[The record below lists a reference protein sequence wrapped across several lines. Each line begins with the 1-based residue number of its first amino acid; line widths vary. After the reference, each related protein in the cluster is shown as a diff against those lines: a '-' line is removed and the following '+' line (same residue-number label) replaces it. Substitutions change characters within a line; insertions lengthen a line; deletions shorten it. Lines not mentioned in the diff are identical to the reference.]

1 MSYIQPRGRK
11 RKLKIFRVFLLIA
24 VVISLGIASVWTY
37 NTFFKKAPVV
47 IEEPD
52 PVVVEMEDL
61 ISREI
66 FVITNPFDY
75 VNNRFESVIINDKE
89 IDLIDL
95 YNHYGILY
103 YLAEP
108 ITEEEINAQFLD
120 IYLFLKPIY
129 KEMISRDYSVEK
141 RIDMFGHV
149 YDNPDQYKQV
159 MGDFALGLMAFADA
173 RYADADPMFTKFD
186 RSFIYD
192 DIREYVMYKEPR
204 SVFMRMQDKDAFIT
218 RYDRQ
223 IYVRMFKVITIMF
236 QDIYA
241 KYGISYKCTMCP
253 IVEEE

>member
-11 RKLKIFRVFLLIA
+11 RKLKIFRVILLIIL
-24 VVISLGIASVWTY
+24 VIALAIGSVWAY
-37 NTFFKKAPVV
+37 NTFFKKDPVV
-47 IEEPD
+47 VEELD

-61 ISREI
+61 ITREI

-75 VNNRFESVIINDKE
+75 VNARLETVTINGKE

-95 YNHYGILY
+95 YDHYGILY

-129 KEMISRDYSVEK
+129 KEMISRDYSIEK
-141 RIDMFGHV
+141 RIDMFGYE

-159 MGDFALGLMAFADA
+159 MEDFVLGLMAFADE
-173 RYADADPMFTKFD
+173 RFEDTDPTFTKFD

-204 SVFMRMQDKDAFIT
+204 AVFMRMQDRAAFIT

-223 IYVRMFKVITIMF
+223 IYVRMFKVMTIMF
-236 QDIYA
+236 QDLYA
-241 KYGISYKCTMCP
+241 KYGITYSCNMCP
-253 IVEEE
+253 VVEEE